1 VKRSHFVRVALVSL
15 SLSFVPTAVF
25 ASLGGTLSSI
35 DADRAH
41 MKSALVRIARS
52 DGYTVHETL
61 SPTGTTVRQ
70 YVGADGIVFGVS
82 WDGQFPPDFRQL
94 LGNYFD
100 QYRNAV
106 QTTAR
111 ARKARGRMAI
121 TQAGFVVR
129 TAAHTRFFSGI
140 AYAPNLLPAGV
151 SPSVVR

>member
-1 VKRSHFVRVALVSL
+1 MLRSL
-15 SLSFVPTAVF
+15 SVRLAVISLWLSIVPTTVF
-25 ASLGGTLSSI
+25 ASLGGTLSTIES
-35 DADRAH
+35 DRAH

-61 SPTGTTVRQ
+61 SPTGTTVRE
-70 YVGADGIVFGVS
+70 YVGADGIVFGIS
-82 WDGQFPPDFRQL
+82 WEGQFPPDFRQL
-94 LGNYFD
+94 LGNYFG

-106 QTTAR
+106 QTTTR

-121 TQAGFVVR
+121 NQAGFVVR
-129 TAAHTRFFSGI
+129 TAAHTRWFSGV

>member
-1 VKRSHFVRVALVSL
+1 MRSHFIRGATFALSL
-15 SLSFVPTAVF
+15 SLAPTAVF
-25 ASLGGTLSSI
+25 ASLGGALPSI
-35 DADRAH
+35 ESDRAH
-41 MKSALVRIARS
+41 MKSALVRIARV

-61 SPTGTTVRQ
+61 SPTGTTVRE
-70 YVGADGIVFGVS
+70 YISADGIVFGVS

-106 QTTAR
+106 QTTTR

-121 TQAGFVVR
+121 NQAGFVVR
-129 TAAHTRFFSGI
+129 TAAHTRSFSGI

>member
-1 VKRSHFVRVALVSL
+1 MRSL
-15 SLSFVPTAVF
+15 SVRIAVIAVLLSLAPSAVF
-25 ASLGGTLSSI
+25 ASLGGSLSSVES
-35 DADRAH
+35 DRAH
-41 MKSALVRIARS
+41 MKSALVRIARVDS
-52 DGYTVHETL
+52 YTVHETL
-61 SPTGTTVRQ
+61 SPTGTTVRE

-82 WDGQFPPDFRQL
+82 WAGQFPPDLRQL

-100 QYRNAV
+100 QYRNGG

-121 TQAGFVVR
+121 NQAGFVVR
-129 TAAHTRFFSGI
+129 TAAHTRSFFGI

>member
-1 VKRSHFVRVALVSL
+1 MLL
-15 SLSFVPTAVF
+15 SLAPGAVF
-25 ASLGGTLSSI
+25 ASLGGSLSTIES
-35 DADRAH
+35 DRAQ
-41 MKSALVRIARS
+41 MKSALIRIARV

-61 SPTGTTVRQ
+61 SPTGTTVRE
-70 YVGADGIVFGVS
+70 YVGADGVVFGVS
-82 WDGQFPPDFRQL
+82 WSGQFPPDLRQL

-100 QYRNAV
+100 QYRNVA

-121 TQAGFVVR
+121 NQAGFVVR
-129 TAAHTRFFSGI
+129 TAAHTRSFTGV